1 MAANGISDLPTKEAR
16 QRAKLELAASDRE
29 RVGNSRSIYEIEYLP
44 TQYVGNDV
52 VDNDN
57 ENGLIE
63 GRPWLNELTDSQ
75 AELITEDGE
84 FLVTEDG
91 KELV

>member
-1 MAANGISDLPTKEAR
+1 MAKNGISTLPTKEAR
-16 QRAKLELAASDRE
+16 QRAKLDLAASDRA
-29 RVGNSRSIYEIEYLP
+29 RVGNPRSIYEIEYLP
-44 TQYVGNDV
+44 AQYVGNDV

-91 KELV
+91 NELV